1 MSNNPQQWHVFLCDD
16 EPLVLDRLQE
26 LCQQTLLPQFSAVFH
41 CAAGPDALPD
51 PGIPLHIAVLDVE
64 LKQDSGISLARTILK
79 NSPDCQIIFVSGYP
93 RYVSDVYDVPHLGM
107 ILKEQLE
114 TRLPKFLLRAAA
126 NLGSTQEQTLTV
138 LSNRVPLKIL
148 LSSILYLERKDHI
161 TSIHLFSGHTIRTR
175 QKLSEILAQPET
187 DTLCRCHVSYAVNL
201 RHVKAHNVRRF
212 CLVNNEQ
219 IPISRI
225 YAQTARTA
233 YYAYLQRT
241 YHDVF

>member
-1 MSNNPQQWHVFLCDD
+1 MSNRPQQWHVFLCDD
-16 EPLVLDRLQE
+16 EPLVLDRLRE

-107 ILKEQLE
+107 VLKEQLD
-114 TRLPKFLLRAAA
+114 TRLPRFLLRAAA

-138 LSNRVPLKIL
+138 LSNRVPLEIL
-148 LSSILYLERKDHI
+148 LS
-161 TSIHLFSGHTIRTR
+161 SIHLFSGHTIRTR

>member
-1 MSNNPQQWHVFLCDD
+1 MSNKPQQWHIFLCDD
-16 EPLVLDRLQE
+16 EPLVLDRLRE

-51 PGIPLHIAVLDVE
+51 PEIPLHIAVLDVE

-79 NSPDCQIIFVSGYP
+79 NAPDCQIIFVSGYP

-107 ILKEQLE
+107 VLKEQLE

-138 LSNRVPLKIL
+138 LSNRVPLEIL
-148 LSSILYLERKDHI
+148 LSSILYLERRDHI
-161 TSIHLFSGHTIRTR
+161 TSLHLFSGHTIRTR

-187 DTLCRCHVSYAVNL
+187 ETLCRCHVSYAVNL
-201 RHVKAHNVRRF
+201 RHVTAHNVRRF